1 MFTSDETQLII
12 KGLKEVHK
20 QKVEFEGLSTDTIQA
35 RMAKLQNYIDSCY
48 EDKLEGNIPTELW
61 QKKTNNWLQEKDTL
75 MIKLEALNKA
85 NKEYLIN
92 AEMILELCK
101 DAYSMFFR
109 KTPKERRKMLNL
121 LCSNFSYANGNLSPE
136 LIPPFDA
143 IFEFNKQKTTANTGI
158 TSVEGEKTENLN
170 KKILPRLDSNQQPTG

>member
-1 MFTSDETQLII
+1 M
-12 KGLKEVHK
+12 G
-20 QKVEFEGLSTDTIQA
+20 
-35 RMAKLQNYIDSCY
+35 
-48 EDKLEGNIPTELW
+48 KLEGDITTELW
-61 QKKTNNWLQEKDTL
+61 QKKTNNWLQEKDML

-109 KTPKERRKMLNL
+109 KTSKERRKMLNL
-121 LCSNFSYANGNLSPE
+121 LCSNFSYANGNLNPE

-143 IFEFNKQKTTANTGI
+143 IFEFNKSKTASNIDI
-158 TSVEGEKTENLN
+158 TSVEGEKAIKQDI
-170 KKILPRLDSNQQPTG
+170 KKLPRLDSNQQPTG